1 MANALV
7 RQEQPIAAQIEQVV
21 ISGDLKTLTPAQ
33 RVDYYNRVCQ
43 SVGLNPYTRPFEYI
57 TLNGKLTL
65 YARRDAAD
73 QLRSLHGIS
82 LSKPH
87 IEYTDD
93 MVIVTVEAID
103 KERRT
108 DTDLGAVSIKNLQGE
123 NRANAIMKAITKAK
137 RRVTL
142 SLAGLG
148 WLDETEVDSIPGAQR
163 VTVDTETGE
172 IIDATVSK
180 PSPDVDFGQGQRKQ
194 PAPLTE
200 EEVTGVGQAVAA
212 SENAP
217 RASQTGKA
225 TVEGNGTP
233 VNPFEDS
240 NAPDDAEAELLDSW
254 KSPADAHAW
263 AVAIGACENIFEAQ
277 NSFKNLVNERFGGKC
292 TKTNIAN
299 VHLAYM
305 RKQEAKLEE
314 LFEKEQAEP
323 EAQAA

>member
-7 RQEQPIAAQIEQVV
+7 RQDQPIAAQIEQVV

-87 IEYTDD
+87 IEYVDDLVVVSVDATDG
-93 MVIVTVEAID
+93 
-103 KERRT
+103 KGRT
-108 DTDLGAVSIKNLQGE
+108 DSDLGAVSIKGLQGE
-123 NRANAIMKAITKAK
+123 AKANAILKCVTKAK

-163 VTVDTETGE
+163 IMVDVETGE
-172 IIDATVSK
+172 IVDATLRENVE
-180 PSPDVDFGQGQRKQ
+180 PSPSGEVEDDVLFMSDEPKRPLASKSLLKKLHAVGHGFYKDKWDAQRPKWVEW
-194 PAPLTE
+194 AS
-200 EEVTGVGQAVAA
+200 TGVVNSSNDLMPEEAEAIIEAIEARAAKKAA
-212 SENAP
+212 S
-217 RASQTGKA
+217 K
-225 TVEGNGTP
+225 
-233 VNPFEDS
+233 
-240 NAPDDAEAELLDSW
+240 EA
-254 KSPADAHAW
+254 
-263 AVAIGACENIFEAQ
+263 
-277 NSFKNLVNERFGGKC
+277 
-292 TKTNIAN
+292 
-299 VHLAYM
+299 
-305 RKQEAKLEE
+305 
-314 LFEKEQAEP
+314 QAEP
-323 EAQAA
+323 EAQVA